1 VTVPGQT
8 PSVRF
13 EILGPLRAWR
23 EDTELDLG
31 PGKQRAVLAVL
42 LLNANRPTPTARII
56 DAVWGDEPPE
66 NGVNVVQ
73 KYVAGLRRILEPG
86 RSPRSPGQL
95 LTLTE
100 AGYTLVVPP
109 GRLDAEV
116 FTDHVTRA
124 RTAGRT
130 ADAAGHLRAA
140 LALWRG
146 EPLAGLRGP
155 YFDAARERLAEDR
168 AAAVEERAR
177 IELDL
182 GGHARLVPE
191 LGRLVAEFPV
201 REELRYLQILA
212 LYRCGRQAE
221 ALAAYQSAREFL
233 AEEFGVEP
241 GERLRQLHLAILRS
255 DRALA
260 PHSEP
265 PAPALAL
272 AAPIPTTPVPTTPV
286 PTVPGVP
293 GPPFPL
299 IPAAPA
305 GMTVAPPARRPP
317 LALRALAIA
326 VPLVSFGSL
335 TWAVLA
341 FFAARRRS
349 GALGLASAGYFLLV
363 GVFAFTMSDTG
374 ESPWDNV
381 AMLALLLA
389 MVGGAVHVAVLV
401 TGTSASHRN
410 APPDLDTLRS
420 LELRIRREQAL
431 TLLDHYPPIA
441 RELRIGRP
449 DLSRV
454 FNDGGLVDIN
464 GVPEHVLA
472 ALPGITVPQAQQI
485 VTRRRMTGGF
495 ASVEDLITYGL
506 LPVPVVRALSDVL
519 IAVADEDSAAAPATE
534 PAADGLALPK

>member
-1 VTVPGQT
+1 MTE
-8 PSVRF
+8 PSLAAPVRF

-23 EDTELDLG
+23 ADTELDLG

-42 LLNANRPTPTARII
+42 LLNANRPTPTARIV

-86 RSPRSPGQL
+86 RSPRAPGQL

-130 ADAAGHLRAA
+130 ADAAGYLRGA

-182 GGHARLVPE
+182 GEHARLVPE
-191 LGRLVAEFPV
+191 LSRLVAEFPV
-201 REELRYLQILA
+201 REELRYLLILA

-255 DRALA
+255 DRTLA
-260 PHSEP
+260 PHAEP
-265 PAPALAL
+265 PMPPPAQVAPA
-272 AAPIPTTPVPTTPV
+272 PP
-286 PTVPGVP
+286 
-293 GPPFPL
+293 PPF

-305 GMTVAPPARRPP
+305 AMAVVPRVWRPP
-317 LALRALAIA
+317 PALRALAIA
-326 VPLVSFGSL
+326 VPLLSFGFL
-335 TWAVLA
+335 TWAALA

-349 GALGLASAGYFLLV
+349 RALGLASAGYFLLV
-363 GVFAFTMSDTG
+363 AVFAFTMGTG
-374 ESPWDNV
+374 SESAWDNV
-381 AMLALLLA
+381 GMLALLLTT
-389 MVGGAVHVAVLV
+389 VGGTVHIAVLV
-401 TGTSASHRN
+401 LGTSARRGN
-410 APPDLDTLRS
+410 APPDLDTLRL

-472 ALPGITVPQAQQI
+472 ALPGVTVPQAQQI
-485 VTRRRMTGGF
+485 VARRRVTGGF

-519 IAVADEDSAAAPATE
+519 IAVADDTPAPAPATE
-534 PAADGLALPK
+534 PTANGLALPH

>member
-1 VTVPGQT
+1 MTVLPEAA
-8 PSVRF
+8 SVRF

-42 LLNANRPTPTARII
+42 LLNANRPTPTARIV

-86 RSPRSPGQL
+86 RSPRTPGQL

-100 AGYTLVVPP
+100 AGYTLVVLP

-130 ADAAGHLRAA
+130 ADAAGHLGAA
-140 LALWRG
+140 LALWRD

-177 IELDL
+177 IGLDL
-182 GGHARLVPE
+182 GEHARLVPE
-191 LGRLVAEFPV
+191 LNRLVAEFPV

-221 ALAAYQSAREFL
+221 ALAAYQNAREFL

-255 DRALA
+255 DRTLA
-260 PHSEP
+260 PYNEP
-265 PAPALAL
+265 PAPAPT
-272 AAPIPTTPVPTTPV
+272 AP
-286 PTVPGVP
+286 
-293 GPPFPL
+293 
-299 IPAAPA
+299 IPAAPVMPAPPPPLVPPVPA
-305 GMTVAPPARRPP
+305 GMAVVPRVWRPP
-317 LALRALAIA
+317 PALRALAIA
-326 VPLVSFGSL
+326 VPLFSFGLLS
-335 TWAVLA
+335 WAALA

-349 GALGLASAGYFLLV
+349 RALGLASAGYFLLV
-363 GVFAFTMSDTG
+363 GVFAFTMSASS

-381 AMLALLLA
+381 GMLAMLLT
-389 MVGGAVHVAVLV
+389 MVGGTVHVAVLV
-401 TGTSASHRN
+401 LGTSARRRN

-431 TLLDHYPPIA
+431 TLLDHYPLIA

-506 LPVPVVRALSDVL
+506 LPVPVVRTLSDVL
-519 IAVADEDSAAAPATE
+519 IAVADEAPAAAPVPE
-534 PAADGLALPK
+534 PAASGLPLPN

>member
-1 VTVPGQT
+1 MTVPGQT

-42 LLNANRPTPTARII
+42 LLNANRPTPTARIV

-140 LALWRG
+140 LALWHG

-182 GGHARLVPE
+182 GEHVRLVPE
-191 LGRLVAEFPV
+191 LSRLVAEFPV

-221 ALAAYQSAREFL
+221 ALAAYQNAREFL

-255 DRALA
+255 DRTLA
-260 PHSEP
+260 PYSEPP
-265 PAPALAL
+265 PAPAPATPIVH
-272 AAPIPTTPVPTTPV
+272 APP
-286 PTVPGVP
+286 
-293 GPPFPL
+293 PPFV
-299 IPAAPA
+299 PAAPA
-305 GMTVAPPARRPP
+305 AMAVVPSVWRPP
-317 LALRALAIA
+317 PVLRALAIA
-326 VPLVSFGSL
+326 VPLLSFGSL
-335 TWAVLA
+335 SWAALA

-349 GALGLASAGYFLLV
+349 WALGLASAGYFLLV
-363 GVFAFTMSDTG
+363 GVFVFTMSDSG

-401 TGTSASHRN
+401 TGTSARLRN

-472 ALPGITVPQAQQI
+472 ALPGVTVPQAQQI
-485 VTRRRMTGGF
+485 VARRRVTGGF

-519 IAVADEDSAAAPATE
+519 IAVAHEAPATAPAE
-534 PAADGLALPK
+534 PTAGGLALPN